1 MDAPLK
7 TPDFTQDATGA
18 FHAAHGSAFVFSAH
32 VGDNDKCFAQL
43 MALHVPD
50 GATVADV
57 TYGRGN
63 FWKCVPH
70 EKYDVKATDLAD
82 GVDCRNLPYGDA
94 TIDAVVL
101 DPHNGSGTTTEAAHL
116 LGRQFIGVD
125 VNPEYCRIAEARA
138 MRPNAQDQP

>member
-1 MDAPLK
+1 MYVK
-7 TPDFTQDATGA
+7 
-18 FHAAHGSAFVFSAH
+18 
-32 VGDNDKCFAQL
+32 
-43 MALHVPD
+43 D

-101 DPHNGSGTTTEAAHL
+101 DPHNGSGTTTEAAQL

-138 MRPNAQDQP
+138 MRPNKEIADASPPLG